1 MAMTNEELEAQLKVV
16 TDNTS
21 RELTQIK
28 IQVIQTT
35 TRLESFIRMMVKKQ
49 GIKFDDFIDFIDA
62 YIKFSNTVLNINKV
76 TSISDRVTAAISYN
90 KEALVPIYADD
101 LNVLPSVKAT
111 GSISKV
117 LHKHMFN
124 LPYTER
130 FAQEVEKLIKEGDVE
145 PGSSPLE
152 LKVDADAT
160 RRLSVDENAT
170 K

>member
-1 MAMTNEELEAQLKVV
+1 MAMTNEELEAQLKVI

-101 LNVLPSVKAT
+101 LNAVL
-111 GSISKV
+111 ISSAEGQPIDNDKTQ
-117 LHKHMFN
+117 
-124 LPYTER
+124 YTNG
-130 FAQEVEKLIKEGDVE
+130 F
-145 PGSSPLE
+145 
-152 LKVDADAT
+152 
-160 RRLSVDENAT
+160 
-170 K
+170 